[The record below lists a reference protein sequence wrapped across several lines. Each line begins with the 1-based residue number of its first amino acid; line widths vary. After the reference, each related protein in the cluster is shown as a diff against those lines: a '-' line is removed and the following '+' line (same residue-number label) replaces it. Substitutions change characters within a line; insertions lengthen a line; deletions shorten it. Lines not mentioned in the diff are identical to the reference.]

1 MVRRPERVVLRIP
14 HLALGS
20 MRQGARPFINF
31 EAHVE
36 WHQRHEFLKCA
47 CPFLELLDVG
57 ADVKGQLRYP
67 SIFTVTLL
75 HMRLLSDMSSV
86 RLTKIL
92 PGTLPSLK
100 SAAIR

>member
-1 MVRRPERVVLRIP
+1 MAPEARVLEVCV
-14 HLALGS
+14 S
-20 MRQGARPFINF
+20 
-31 EAHVE
+31 
-36 WHQRHEFLKCA
+36 FL
-47 CPFLELLDVG
+47 LELLDVG